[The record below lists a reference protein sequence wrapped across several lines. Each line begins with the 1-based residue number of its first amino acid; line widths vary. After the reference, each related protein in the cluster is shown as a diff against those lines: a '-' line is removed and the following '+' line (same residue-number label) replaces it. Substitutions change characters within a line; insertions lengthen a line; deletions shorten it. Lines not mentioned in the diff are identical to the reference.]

1 MADIQHQHHCSS
13 DAIAYNATMFYK
25 PRKTYLIIDIEP
37 TVDDRQ
43 RTNDESHFSI
53 FKDYMSNRPRDDTSI
68 NNIIFGIGLVV
79 VILLLLLIIIKL
91 IYKCYKMYQ
100 DDSDDEKEKAKRSP
114 LLPSS
119 SSQVVRRNSSIRNP
133 TPSIRRSSLNIETQ
147 MDIQRARLSQT
158 YSDTPPVIKK
168 S

>member
-1 MADIQHQHHCSS
+1 MTLSKFVTDETPVVIVSLNIS
-13 DAIAYNATMFYK
+13 D
-25 PRKTYLIIDIEP
+25 
-37 TVDDRQ
+37 
-43 RTNDESHFSI
+43 TNGTINGNFSKV
-53 FKDYMSNRPRDDTSI
+53 FMKRPRDDTSI